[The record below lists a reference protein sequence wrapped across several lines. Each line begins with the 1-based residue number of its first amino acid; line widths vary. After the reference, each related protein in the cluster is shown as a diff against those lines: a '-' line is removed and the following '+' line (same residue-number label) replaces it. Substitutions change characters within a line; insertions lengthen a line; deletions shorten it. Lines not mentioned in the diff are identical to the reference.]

1 MKHIKKHPIND
12 KAQKLSKDM
21 KKQELVKPKT
31 DKKLDADKSLSDPD
45 VSMRVS
51 KPSNKKLDG
60 EKFLSEGLKHLK
72 RFNEMLD
79 PMGKWTPE
87 EDDKNKIHI
96 PIEYS
101 GVIMELGEEVDPN
114 DIISLYNEIV
124 EEGTPL
130 VSYSEYGTEGKFYN
144 EDDDEI
150 PTDAI
155 LDVLNYAIGLDGG
168 ELEGLDESKKSGV
181 SASLKKKSQAS
192 GIPMGILR
200 KVFAKGMQAWNAG
213 HRPGVAQH
221 QWGMGRVNSF
231 ITGAGGARKA
241 DADLWTKA
249 KAAKARKKKKK

>member
-72 RFNEMLD
+72 GFNEMLD

-87 EDDKNKIHI
+87 EDDKKPVSKQVPPTYKFHKNKIHI

-101 GVIMELGEEVDPN
+101 GVLMELGLFGAEGGGMADPN

-124 EEGTPL
+124 DSDYVRRESRYFYLAIPL

-144 EDDDEI
+144 EENDEI
-150 PTDAI
+150 PTNVI
-155 LDVLNYAIGLDGG
+155 LDELNYAIGLDGEKREFG
-168 ELEGLDESKKSGV
+168 E
-181 SASLKKKSQAS
+181 
-192 GIPMGILR
+192 
-200 KVFAKGMQAWNAG
+200 
-213 HRPGVAQH
+213 
-221 QWGMGRVNSF
+221 
-231 ITGAGGARKA
+231 
-241 DADLWTKA
+241 
-249 KAAKARKKKKK
+249 

>member
-72 RFNEMLD
+72 GFNEMLD

-87 EDDKNKIHI
+87 EDDKKPVSKQVPPTYKFHKNKIHI

-124 EEGTPL
+124 DSERESRATHFRYFCLAIPL

-144 EDDDEI
+144 EENDEI
-150 PTDAI
+150 PTNVI
-155 LDVLNYAIGLDGG
+155 LDELNYAIGLDGEKREFG
-168 ELEGLDESKKSGV
+168 E
-181 SASLKKKSQAS
+181 
-192 GIPMGILR
+192 
-200 KVFAKGMQAWNAG
+200 
-213 HRPGVAQH
+213 
-221 QWGMGRVNSF
+221 
-231 ITGAGGARKA
+231 
-241 DADLWTKA
+241 
-249 KAAKARKKKKK
+249 

>member
-130 VSYSEYGTEGKFYN
+130 VSYSQYGTEGKFYN

-150 PTDAI
+150 PTDVI
-155 LDVLNYAIGLDGG
+155 LDELNYAIGLDG
-168 ELEGLDESKKSGV
+168 EKEFEE
-181 SASLKKKSQAS
+181 
-192 GIPMGILR
+192 
-200 KVFAKGMQAWNAG
+200 
-213 HRPGVAQH
+213 
-221 QWGMGRVNSF
+221 
-231 ITGAGGARKA
+231 
-241 DADLWTKA
+241 
-249 KAAKARKKKKK
+249 

>member
-72 RFNEMLD
+72 GFNEMLD

-96 PIEYS
+96 PTHYS
-101 GVIMELGEEVDPN
+101 GVLMELGWFGAEGGGVADPN

-124 EEGTPL
+124 ASDGESIPL

-144 EDDDEI
+144 EENDEI
-150 PTDAI
+150 PTDVI
-155 LDVLNYAIGLDGG
+155 LDELNYAIGLDGEKREFG
-168 ELEGLDESKKSGV
+168 E
-181 SASLKKKSQAS
+181 
-192 GIPMGILR
+192 
-200 KVFAKGMQAWNAG
+200 
-213 HRPGVAQH
+213 
-221 QWGMGRVNSF
+221 
-231 ITGAGGARKA
+231 
-241 DADLWTKA
+241 
-249 KAAKARKKKKK
+249 